1 MVQRRLK
8 IKWLKFCHSL
18 HGPMKT
24 PNEYGSIKKGHYCYL
39 YKNEYEILCDVVH
52 NKDGILKIASPVFCF
67 LVDNPAS
74 GR

>member
-24 PNEYGSIKKGHYCYL
+24 PNEYGPIKKGHYCYL
-39 YKNEYEILCDVVH
+39 YKNEYEILCDVVQ
-52 NKDGILKIASPVFCF
+52 
-67 LVDNPAS
+67 
-74 GR
+74 